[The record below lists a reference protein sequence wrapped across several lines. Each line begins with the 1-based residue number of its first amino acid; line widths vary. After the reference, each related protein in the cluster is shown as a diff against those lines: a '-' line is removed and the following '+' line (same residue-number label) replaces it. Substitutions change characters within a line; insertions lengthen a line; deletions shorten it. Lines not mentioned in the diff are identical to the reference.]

1 MKLSGLKSRFC
12 NFVAVACT
20 GLAIASAPSLA
31 QADDDPSAVL
41 NEIRSSGVLKIPV
54 MAGEEPGYIKD
65 RNTGE
70 WSGFYVEFLNEIAT
84 ALGVEAEEVETTWGN
99 LAADFQSG
107 KIDIAIGVNPNPKR
121 GLVVDYLW
129 EPLFIDAWAVLTPE
143 GKEVKNWEDLNT
155 PEKNV
160 VVQKGSTMQVVA
172 ENLLPNANIVPVEDR
187 NLAIMELQAGRADAV
202 VFAVFDAAQI
212 AQQGIGKVSVPEPML
227 RNPATL
233 AVARKPGN
241 AGYINVLTN
250 WVQQQRSLGLAQSK
264 LRDAWAARGI
274 DLTEM
279 LPKGFSF

>member
-12 NFVAVACT
+12 NLFAVMCACF
-20 GLAIASAPSLA
+20 AISSAPVTA
-31 QADDDPSAVL
+31 QADEDPSAVL

-54 MAGEEPGYIKD
+54 MTGEEPGYIKD

-70 WSGFYVEFLNEIAT
+70 WSGFYVDFLKEIADT
-84 ALGVEAEEVETTWGN
+84 LGVEAEEVETTWGN

-107 KIDIAIGVNPNPKR
+107 KIDIAIGVNPNPQR

-129 EPLFIDAWAVLTPE
+129 EPLFIDAWSVLTPE
-143 GKEVKNWEDLNT
+143 GKEVKNWEELNK
-155 PEKNV
+155 PEKQV

-172 ENLLPNANIVPVEDR
+172 ENLLPKATIVPVEDR
-187 NLAIMELQAGRADAV
+187 NLAIMELQTGRADAV

-264 LRDAWAARGI
+264 LRDAWAERGI
-274 DLTEM
+274 DLSAM
-279 LPKGFSF
+279 LPEGFSF